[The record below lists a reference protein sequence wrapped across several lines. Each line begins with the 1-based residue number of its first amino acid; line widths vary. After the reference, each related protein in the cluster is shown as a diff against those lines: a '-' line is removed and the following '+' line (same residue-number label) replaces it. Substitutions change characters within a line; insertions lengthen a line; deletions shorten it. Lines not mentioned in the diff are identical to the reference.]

1 MSFLISKQVILCFIL
16 MYPTF
21 SFVQITFSDSTTN
34 FYVKVYFA
42 KHFAKL
48 RETFF
53 VSGEEMYIRSLARCI
68 SWSARGGKSGSN
80 FCKTKGNSMLICL

>member
-1 MSFLISKQVILCFIL
+1 
-16 MYPTF
+16 
-21 SFVQITFSDSTTN
+21 
-34 FYVKVYFA
+34 VKVYFA
-42 KHFAKL
+42 KQFAKL

-80 FCKTKGNSMLICL
+80 FCKTKGNLKLINILFNILRFLLSFNVYNLDVYSLYNIQYYFL

>member
-1 MSFLISKQVILCFIL
+1 MHTLYVNILDFHAHHNFDIFQ
-16 MYPTF
+16 MN
-21 SFVQITFSDSTTN
+21 FSDLTTN

-42 KHFAKL
+42 KQFAKL
-48 RETFF
+48 REIFF

-80 FCKTKGNSMLICL
+80 FCKTKGNSVCNDY

>member
-1 MSFLISKQVILCFIL
+1 
-16 MYPTF
+16 
-21 SFVQITFSDSTTN
+21 
-34 FYVKVYFA
+34 VKVYFA
-42 KHFAKL
+42 KQFAKL

-80 FCKTKGNSMLICL
+80 FCKTKGKLKLIYNIKIFKIFIILDLKKINL

>member
-1 MSFLISKQVILCFIL
+1 
-16 MYPTF
+16 MYLSF

-42 KHFAKL
+42 KQFAKL

-80 FCKTKGNSMLICL
+80 FCKTKGNLKFSYLYNYVFYLCL